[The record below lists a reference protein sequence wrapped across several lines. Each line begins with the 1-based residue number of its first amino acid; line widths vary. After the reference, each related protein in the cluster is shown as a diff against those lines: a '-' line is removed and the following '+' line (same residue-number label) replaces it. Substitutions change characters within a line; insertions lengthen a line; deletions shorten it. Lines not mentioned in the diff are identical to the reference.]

1 VQEEGEESDAGVAV
15 MMRRMRRRRMTMCL
29 RRRMTM
35 CLRWMMTMLLRWMM
49 TMSTDAETGVA
60 LMSLR
65 GGWMRRLEYAQGE
78 VQV

>member
-1 VQEEGEESDAGVAV
+1 MSEEEDDDVSEVDDDDV
-15 MMRRMRRRRMTMCL
+15 TEL
-29 RRRMTM
+29 D
-35 CLRWMMTMLLRWMM
+35 M

-78 VQV
+78 MQV